1 MYRSRDFYVWC
12 WTRTHRIRHRVK
24 KLVYDLKWHLLCGL
38 LDHRRLF
45 YIQNDLLLVYT
56 ESSTDP
62 GSIVAG
68 N

>member
-1 MYRSRDFYVWC
+1 MYRSRDFYVWS